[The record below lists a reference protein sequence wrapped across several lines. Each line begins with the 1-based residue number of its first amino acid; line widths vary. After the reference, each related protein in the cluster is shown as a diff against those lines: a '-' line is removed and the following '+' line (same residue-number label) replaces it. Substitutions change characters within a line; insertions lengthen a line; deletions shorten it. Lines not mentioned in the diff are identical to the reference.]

1 MRQIFTRSS
10 GKGDLLLLKPTL
22 LALCFEGSVSILPS
36 VDEKR
41 SWSGVMAIFGHRQRL
56 FYSIYLFLLQYTFN
70 LKMKLEWGYDHIG
83 MVSLCFRG
91 AVFLVLSL
99 RQS

>member
-1 MRQIFTRSS
+1 
-10 GKGDLLLLKPTL
+10 
-22 LALCFEGSVSILPS
+22 
-36 VDEKR
+36 
-41 SWSGVMAIFGHRQRL
+41 MAIFGHRQRL

-70 LKMKLEWGYDHIG
+70 LKTKLEWGYGHLG

-99 RQS
+99 RQSLNLAPPLLSLYWDSVLSR